1 VHVLFCRSLVVKHLY
16 FLQLCDDI
24 VHERTLVTVEQQLV
38 LAALALQAEE
48 SGVEEGSDLRLL
60 PHIVPARL
68 YTRVSGKTPCL
79 STWKLSVSSTR
90 CWTEW
95 MRKKFILR

>member
-1 VHVLFCRSLVVKHLY
+1 MY

-48 SGVEEGSDLRLL
+48 SGVEEGSELRLL

-68 YTRVSGKTPCL
+68 YQSLGQDAVTQHVEAQRLKYKTLDRMDAEEIYLEVSVNMLYG
-79 STWKLSVSSTR
+79 
-90 CWTEW
+90 
-95 MRKKFILR
+95 